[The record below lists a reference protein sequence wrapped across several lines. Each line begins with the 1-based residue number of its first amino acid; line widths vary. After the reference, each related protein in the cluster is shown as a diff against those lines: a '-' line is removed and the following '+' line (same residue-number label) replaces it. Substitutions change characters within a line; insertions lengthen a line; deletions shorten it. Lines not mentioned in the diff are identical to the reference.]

1 MDVFFPLTR
10 QAGGIRMEPCL
21 SGCLFW
27 MLNLAKR
34 ESIYSRSRFEYLNW
48 SNEGQVLR

>member
-10 QAGGIRMEPCL
+10 QAGGIRIEPCL

-27 MLNLAKR
+27 MSFLDVLFKVKVR
-34 ESIYSRSRFEYLNW
+34 IS
-48 SNEGQVLR
+48 EGYGILELE